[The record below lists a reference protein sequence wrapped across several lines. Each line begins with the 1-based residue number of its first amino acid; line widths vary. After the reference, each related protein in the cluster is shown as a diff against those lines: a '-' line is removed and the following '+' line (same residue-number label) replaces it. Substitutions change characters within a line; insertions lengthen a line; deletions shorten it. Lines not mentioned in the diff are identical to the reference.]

1 MRKNL
6 LSLKRYYESKITE
19 ILEKES
25 ELPIDCSCG
34 NSEITNNLQTIV
46 QASCG

>member
-1 MRKNL
+1 MRKHL

-34 NSEITNNLQTIV
+34 NEMTNNLQTIV

>member
-1 MRKNL
+1 MRKHLLNL
-6 LSLKRYYESKITE
+6 KIYYESKITE

-25 ELPIDCSCG
+25 KLPIDCSCG
-34 NSEITNNLQTIV
+34 NTEMTNNLQTIV